1 MILRA
6 SILCLWAAAASGQLR
21 PTVPQPTN
29 VDFSQGE
36 VGQLPPGWNMPQFVL
51 DAGYRAERR
60 EQGCGQHL
68 STCVAYVAPPVIGTV
83 RAAELEQ
90 TFPADP
96 YIGKSIRFSALLRLQ
111 EGSSGGYVH
120 IRMRVDYAGGKID
133 MRDSVDPPVSSPDWQ
148 LREVFGH
155 VNPGAVSITIW
166 ARYVPSGLGWVAA
179 PLFGIVDDTKVPV
192 RPTAS
197 FGVATASF
205 PVKDAIG
212 KMVRYIGWIK
222 TENVSNGYAGLWW
235 RVDGEQQ
242 GQVLSFDNSVA
253 HLIEGKP
260 ASGNGTMR
268 GATGSTDWTQYQ
280 IDLPVP
286 AGARNINFGLLFTG
300 TGTAWFDSLR
310 VELNDELYSNPPFDF
325 DFESPRTKGYF
336 AGDNIGSGQYR
347 VGIDNTAAFTGR
359 QSLKMQFVGESDGR
373 GSAPRPLGNQATA
386 LDPEEAAVR
395 SLITKFADARNAH
408 DGPAAAA
415 LYSEDGE
422 LLSANGSSVVGR
434 PSLAKIW
441 SGVSGHV
448 ERTIQSVDFHGAN
461 IAIVHVA
468 AKATDS
474 LQADALRYNEAFVVV
489 KEHLKWYIWVQQTQN

>member
-1 MILRA
+1 M
-6 SILCLWAAAASGQLR
+6 LCLWAVVAFGQLR
-21 PTVPQPTN
+21 PTVPQPAN
-29 VDFSQGE
+29 VDFSQGD

-68 STCVAYVAPPVIGTV
+68 SACVAYVAPPVIGTV
-83 RAAELEQ
+83 RAAELGQ

-166 ARYVPSGLGWVAA
+166 ARYVPSGLAWVAA
-179 PLFGIVDDTKVPV
+179 PLFGIVEDTKVPV
-192 RPTAS
+192 RATAS
-197 FGVATASF
+197 FGIATATF
-205 PVKDAIG
+205 PVKDAVG
-212 KMVRYIGWIK
+212 KMVRYTGWIR

-242 GQVLSFDNSVA
+242 GQVLSFDNSRA
-253 HLIEGKP
+253 HFIEGKP

-268 GATGSTDWTQYQ
+268 GATGNTDWTRYQ
-280 IDLPVP
+280 IELPVP
-286 AGARNINFGLLFTG
+286 EGSRNINFGLLFTG

-310 VELNDELYSNPPFDF
+310 VELNDELYSSPPFDF
-325 DFESPRTKGYF
+325 DFESPDASGYF
-336 AGDNIGSGQYR
+336 AGDNMGSGRYK
-347 VGIDNTAAFTGR
+347 VGIDHTAAFTGR
-359 QSLKMQFVGESDGR
+359 QSMKMQFVGEGDGR
-373 GSAPRPLGNQATA
+373 GSALRPIGNPSTS

-408 DGPAAAA
+408 DGSAAAA
-415 LYSEDGE
+415 LYAEDGE
-422 LLSANGSSVVGR
+422 LLSANGNSAVGR
-434 PSLAKIW
+434 AALAKIW

-448 ERTIQSVDFHGAN
+448 ERTIQSVDFPGTN
-461 IAIVHVA
+461 IAIVHA
-468 AKATDS
+468 AAQYTDTV
-474 LQADALRYNEAFVVV
+474 RGNEAFVVV
-489 KEHLKWYIWVQQTQN
+489 KEHLKWSIWVHQTLN